1 MMFLPGDE
9 GTGCLMHF
17 CAIYRIGRNKTP
29 IETGADCIGRCLPI
43 PLLVRSCWLSFCGGL
58 LALISRSY
66 ALVASAHKHKCLY
79 VISIVLFFSS
89 LWSSYIPASKLR
101 MQRIGT
107 APVQMFFMLLKP
119 LSSVHQGYRY
129 VGETSVALTY
139 YLYRLLII

>member
-1 MMFLPGDE
+1 ML
-9 GTGCLMHF
+9 F
-17 CAIYRIGRNKTP
+17 CAICRIGRNKTP
-29 IETGADCIGRCLPI
+29 IETGAEASIAVCRI
-43 PLLVRSCWLSFCGGL
+43 PLLVEAVDCSFVAVARPHFNSEL
-58 LALISRSY
+58 Y
-66 ALVASAHKHKCLY
+66 TLVASAHKHKCLY
-79 VISIVLFFSS
+79 VISIVLPS
-89 LWSSYIPASKLR
+89 LPSDLLIPASKLR